1 MPRLALLLA
10 LAIPTAVL
18 ALGVVSAPDAAASG
32 AAEPARTSVAAAASV
47 VSDPVRQ
54 LAAERGRWRWP
65 VEGLVLSTFRYGRDP
80 FARGQRRGIRIGAP
94 VGTPVRSACAGG
106 VRFAGTA
113 GTSGRVV
120 SVACGRWTATYL
132 HLAAISVRRGEAVGR
147 RQRIGEVGRSGR
159 PRLRDS
165 HLAFG
170 VRRAGRRWDY
180 VDPLVLLPPLPGA
193 PPPALVPPARR
204 DPPRLPPTLGPT
216 PAAERAP
223 SPAPLE
229 VPARAGA
236 PQPGALEVP
245 GRDAGPGGERSAPP
259 IPLAAW
265 IGLTALAV
273 GLVAW
278 PIRGRRRPRRE
289 PKGIGVARTRARRA

>member
-1 MPRLALLLA
+1 MPRVALLL
-10 LAIPTAVL
+10 VL
-18 ALGVVSAPDAAASG
+18 AVATAALVALPASSSASA
-32 AAEPARTSVAAAASV
+32 
-47 VSDPVRQ
+47 VSDSDSVRQ
-54 LAAERGRWRWP
+54 LAGERGRWEWP
-65 VEGLVLSTFRYGRDP
+65 VQGPVLSTFRYGRDP

-94 VGTPVRSACAGG
+94 VGTTVRSACAGG

-120 SVACGRWTATYL
+120 SVVCGGWTATYV
-132 HLAAISVRRGEAVGR
+132 HLAALSVRRGEAVGR
-147 RQRIGEVGRSGR
+147 GQRIGEVGRSGR

-170 VRRAGRRWDY
+170 VRRTGGRWDY
-180 VDPLVLLPPLPGA
+180 VDPLGFLPPLPGA

-204 DPPRLPPTLGPT
+204 DPPRLPPALGPT

-236 PQPGALEVP
+236 PQPAPLAVP
-245 GRDAGPGGERSAPP
+245 GRVAPGGEQTAPS
-259 IPLAAW
+259 IPLVAW
-265 IGLTALAV
+265 IGLTALAA

-278 PIRGRRRPRRE
+278 PVRGRRRRRRK
-289 PKGIGVARTRARRA
+289 PKGIGVAGTRARRA